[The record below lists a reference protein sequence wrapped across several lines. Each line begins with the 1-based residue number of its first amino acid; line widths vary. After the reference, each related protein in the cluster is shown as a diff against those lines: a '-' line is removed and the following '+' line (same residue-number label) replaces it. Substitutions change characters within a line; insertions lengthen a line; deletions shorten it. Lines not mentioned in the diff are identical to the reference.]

1 MPKAGHKRVLNHWMP
16 DKVHLELFETLTS
29 WGFRWTRED
38 GSLILARDGY
48 LHPVRSEIEAYV
60 QLMRTMRRRVVPC
73 ETKSGMGYKVH
84 LRVYRSGITLCQD
97 KVNSWRVAH
106 PYAPMCKMCL
116 RALQSIKDM
125 AARRKVHREVRERN
139 DEDDDLLLD

>member
-1 MPKAGHKRVLNHWMP
+1 MPKAGHKRVITHWMP
-16 DKVHLELFETLTS
+16 ENVRLELFETLTS
-29 WGFRWTRED
+29 WGFRWTRDD

-84 LRVYRSGITLCQD
+84 LRVYRSDVTLCRD
-97 KVNSWRVAH
+97 KVASWHVSK
-106 PYAPMCKMCL
+106 PDGPMCKMCL
-116 RALQSIKDM
+116 RAFQTIKDM
-125 AARRKVHREVRERN
+125 AARRKVHHNVREKN
-139 DEDDDLLLD
+139 DADDDLLLD